1 MSNENILEKQGYV
14 FLKHVFDREV
24 LLNFNNNI
32 NQYFDKYGIF
42 FLLNKRID
50 YNNDIFYINNTYSQ
64 LDNFYKIQYYRIPVI
79 NNRTFQDAKI
89 NSGIID
95 IYNFDKLFPE
105 VYEIF
110 RLETLLTILEE
121 LSGIKWKLF
130 RTNLQIHNNVKNPM
144 SFHIDNYGVKNIKIT
159 IYLTDI
165 LSNEDGACSYIEGTH
180 IRDSS
185 NRVKSINK
193 ENTKYFCGEIG
204 DLLISYQN
212 GFHRKLP
219 QLNNTVNSFLV
230 FNFVPL

>member
-1 MSNENILEKQGYV
+1 MNNENILESKGSL
-14 FLKHVFDREV
+14 FLKAVFDREIV
-24 LLNFNNNI
+24 LNFNNNV

-42 FLLNKRID
+42 LLLNKRID

-64 LDNFYKIQYYRIPVI
+64 LDNFHKIQYYRIPVI

-89 NSGIID
+89 NNGIID

-105 VYEIF
+105 VYEVF
-110 RLETLLTILEE
+110 QLETLLVILEK
-121 LSGIKWKLF
+121 LSGKKWKLF
-130 RTNLQIHNNVKNPM
+130 RTNLQIHNSVKNPTG
-144 SFHIDNYGVKNIKIT
+144 FHIDNYGVKNIKIT

-165 LSNEDGACSYIEGTH
+165 LSNEDGAYSYIEGTH
-180 IRDSS
+180 IRDNSD
-185 NRVKSINK
+185 RVKSINK

-219 QLNNTVNSFLV
+219 QLNSTVNSFLV
-230 FNFVPL
+230 FNFIPI